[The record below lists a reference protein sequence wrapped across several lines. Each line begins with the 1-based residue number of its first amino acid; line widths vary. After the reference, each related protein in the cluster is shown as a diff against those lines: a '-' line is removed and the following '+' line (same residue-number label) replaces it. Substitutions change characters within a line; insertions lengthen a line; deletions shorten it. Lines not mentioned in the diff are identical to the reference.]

1 MTTYNTLLTASGLS
15 VREAAA
21 FHKVRHDTAKS
32 WSSGRNGTPYG
43 AIDELYDLVARQ
55 LRAAKEGAKLI
66 QDLVARQGPPE
77 DIELG
82 LASDDYEAQG
92 LGWPTQTAHKVV
104 IGLTIGLLPPDLAA
118 RVRVVPRGTTT
129 ATAAAEL

>member
-15 VREAAA
+15 IREAAA

-32 WSSGRNGTPYG
+32 WSSGRNGIPSG

-55 LRAAKEGAKLI
+55 LRAASDGADII
-66 QDLVARQGPPE
+66 QNIVARQGHPE

-82 LASDDYEAQG
+82 LAW
-92 LGWPTQTAHKVV
+92 LGQ
-104 IGLTIGLLPPDLAA
+104 
-118 RVRVVPRGTTT
+118 
-129 ATAAAEL
+129 